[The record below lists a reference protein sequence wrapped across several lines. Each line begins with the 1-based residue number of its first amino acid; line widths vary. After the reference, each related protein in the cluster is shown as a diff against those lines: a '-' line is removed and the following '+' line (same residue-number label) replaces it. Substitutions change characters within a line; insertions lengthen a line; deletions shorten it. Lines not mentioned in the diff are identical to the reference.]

1 MPHPDRLRI
10 DRIALAGGAIAVTV
24 ALVVV
29 AVLAWLHARGLPP
42 GGTQLHRDYALTV
55 DAPPLQ
61 SAPQLDLQ
69 AYRAEKAR
77 RLHET
82 AWVDASQGI
91 ARIPIDDAMALMLQQ
106 AASAPEGRR

>member
-1 MPHPDRLRI
+1 MPHPDHLRI

-24 ALVVV
+24 ALAVVV
-29 AVLAWLHARGLPP
+29 VLAWLHASGMPP
-42 GGTQLHRDYALTV
+42 GGLRLRRDYALTV

-61 SAPQLDLQ
+61 GAPQLDLQ

-91 ARIPIDDAMALMLQQ
+91 ARIPIDDAMALMLQR
-106 AASAPEGRR
+106 AASAPESGR